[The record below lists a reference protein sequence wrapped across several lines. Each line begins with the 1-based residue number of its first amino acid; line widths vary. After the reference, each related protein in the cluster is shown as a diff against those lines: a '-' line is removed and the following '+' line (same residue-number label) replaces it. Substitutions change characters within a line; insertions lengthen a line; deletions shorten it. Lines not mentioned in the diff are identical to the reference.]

1 MKVIFDYIVKILLVV
16 LFAALIYEF
25 HVFIEEYK
33 NHDRYYINLTPEP
46 YPVTLFDKRT
56 GNIYKP
62 QSGQW
67 ELIYSFPKR

>member
-1 MKVIFDYIVKILLVV
+1 MKVVFNGIVKILLVV

-33 NHDRYYINLTPEP
+33 NHDWYYINTDSTP
-46 YPVTLFDKRT
+46 YTLFNKRT

-62 QSGQW
+62 HSGQW
-67 ELIYSFPKR
+67 KSFIILPKR